1 MKKFTFFYIFLI
13 FIFFSNTLFSEGNKI
28 IFGKANVIDGDTIK
42 ISGISIR
49 LFGIDAPER
58 KQICSIRNQSYNC
71 GLKSTEFLQ
80 SFITGRKVEC
90 SYKNLDK
97 YGRIIGKCISHFKS
111 ANSSK
116 TEPIQLN
123 WLMVRYGHAIE
134 YKRYSKGEYFKAENL
149 AKKEKR
155 GIWRGKFDKPEDWR
169 RKYK

>member
-1 MKKFTFFYIFLI
+1 ML
-13 FIFFSNTLFSEGNKI
+13 
-28 IFGKANVIDGDTIK
+28 
-42 ISGISIR
+42 
-49 LFGIDAPER
+49 
-58 KQICSIRNQSYNC
+58 
-71 GLKSTEFLQ
+71 
-80 SFITGRKVEC
+80 EC

-111 ANSSK
+111 ANSLK
-116 TEPIQLN
+116 TESIRLN

-134 YKRYSKGEYFKAENL
+134 YKRYSKGEYSKAENL